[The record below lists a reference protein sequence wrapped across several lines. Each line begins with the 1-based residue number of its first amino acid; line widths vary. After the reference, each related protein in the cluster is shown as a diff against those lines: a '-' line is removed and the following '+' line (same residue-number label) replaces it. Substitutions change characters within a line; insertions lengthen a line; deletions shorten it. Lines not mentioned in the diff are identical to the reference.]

1 MRLPHKN
8 ASVLSRLNYA
18 RYTGQRLRRAKL
30 TSEEDEVKALST
42 AIRQAE
48 LAETAL
54 EEELTSL
61 YADRDGCDDDI
72 DDVTKRHRQAIEGRA
87 TNANKQ
93 RPYTDIY
100 PDGVAWYTASPLA
113 EQVSRYEL
121 LVRRYGE
128 FLPEGDPV
136 RAEAPLITQALAA
149 WKEASDRLAK
159 VELDLAMA
167 RAKTAQAVGA
177 WEEGLRRLYFRLAE
191 RFGRAQAERF
201 FPKAS
206 RGNRLGDEVEPEG
219 PSSPAE
225 PGAPGP
231 TTS

>member
-1 MRLPHKN
+1 MRLPQKT
-8 ASVLSRLNYA
+8 ASVPNRLNYA
-18 RYTGQRLRRAKL
+18 RYLGQRLRRAKL
-30 TSEEDEVKALST
+30 TTEEEEVKALSDVL
-42 AIRQAE
+42 RQAK

-61 YADRDGCDDDI
+61 YADRDSADDDI
-72 DDVTKRHRQAIEGRA
+72 DDITKRHRQAIEGRA

-113 EQVSRYEL
+113 DQRSRYEL
-121 LVRRYGE
+121 LVRRYAE

-136 RAEAPLITQALAA
+136 RAEATLITQALNA
-149 WKEASDRLAK
+149 WKDASDRLAQA
-159 VELDLAMA
+159 ELDLAMA
-167 RAKTAQAVGA
+167 RAKTAQSVNT

-191 RFGRAQAERF
+191 RLGKTQAERF

-206 RGNRLGDEVEPEG
+206 RGNRLDDAEVSPTPTG
-219 PSSPAE
+219 PAE
-225 PGAPGP
+225 PA
-231 TTS
+231 T